1 MYAALCSYAGCAPI
15 LEMTMKPQL
24 SRRTKQSRP
33 HVASSKVQANRRRE
47 KIEKRKGGLP
57 TLQAKKNN
65 GASQS
70 KPRKIET
77 ERPAKQK
84 LDGTNMNGGANV
96 RAADMAPAANKKPSV
111 LRQRPKRT
119 LEHVERNGE
128 AAAEQSITATA
139 VNDKT
144 DHFDRGLNR
153 IWLDWTYATM
163 PAALMTTKDL
173 IHRKTPMDLMAIG
186 SRRALSSWLDVWI
199 QVLEGQR
206 DRRTKPAAP

>member
-1 MYAALCSYAGCAPI
+1 
-15 LEMTMKPQL
+15 MKPQL

-47 KIEKRKGGLP
+47 KIGKRKGGLP
-57 TLQAKKNN
+57 TLQAKRNNGTSQSKPRKND

-84 LDGTNMNGGANV
+84 LDGANMNGGANV

-186 SRRALSSWLDVWI
+186 SRLALSSWLDVWI

-206 DRRTKPAAP
+206 DRRTKSAAP